1 MAELSPLAAG
11 LTPREL
17 SDIVRAHFGNTPC
30 GAAGSD
36 VFRTQ
41 RTAAASPPGEP
52 SSPLNLTRRP
62 AFPGPS
68 CLSSRSRPR
77 DPAHALHALA
87 HSHRRPRPPRG
98 VSRPGRLCKGEG
110 TGAFPAREAFPLP
123 VDGHSLHNY
132 ALLPLLFLPLYSIVV
147 RFPRKNA
154 KMRGRSVAN
163 S

>member
-17 SDIVRAHFGNTPC
+17 SDIVRAHFGNTPFAFGVLPG
-30 GAAGSD
+30 GARCA
-36 VFRTQ
+36 
-41 RTAAASPPGEP
+41 
-52 SSPLNLTRRP
+52 
-62 AFPGPS
+62 
-68 CLSSRSRPR
+68 C
-77 DPAHALHALA
+77 
-87 HSHRRPRPPRG
+87 
-98 VSRPGRLCKGEG
+98 GRLCKGEG